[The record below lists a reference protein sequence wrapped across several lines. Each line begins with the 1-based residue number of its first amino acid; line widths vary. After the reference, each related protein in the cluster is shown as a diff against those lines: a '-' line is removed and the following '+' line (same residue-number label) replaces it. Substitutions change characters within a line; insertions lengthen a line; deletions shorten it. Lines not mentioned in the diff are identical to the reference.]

1 MAEAAQVPLLQA
13 VASYL
18 ESQAAEARQ
27 AAQQELSRFVRWCGA
42 ATVITSLTPTIVEEY
57 CGTLASRGAD
67 SGERLLVTKAFLT
80 FLYRQKWT
88 GVNLATHARL
98 RRTAKRSLKA
108 DQPQRS
114 TSVTQLTAEGLQQLK
129 SELEGLK
136 VERITVVED
145 IRKAAATKDFS
156 ENAPLDAAR
165 ERQGQVET
173 RIKVLE
179 ATLEGAVLLEE
190 SKANG
195 GNSSRI
201 AIGSRVVLR
210 HTQTS
215 REVSYLLVES
225 QEADPSAGKLS
236 VASPVGKAVLERTVG
251 DEVEVATP
259 GGAVQYVV
267 AKVVGSSKKRR

>member
-18 ESQAAEARQ
+18 ESQAAQARQ

-42 ATVITSLTPTIVEEY
+42 DTATTSLTPTSVEEY
-57 CGTLASRGAD
+57 CGTLEGRGAD
-67 SGERLLVTKAFLT
+67 GGERLTVTKGFLT
-80 FLYRQKWT
+80 FLYRQKLT
-88 GVNLATHARL
+88 GVNLAPHARL
-98 RRTAKRSLKA
+98 RRTGRKSSPVG
-108 DQPQRS
+108 QPRRPAV
-114 TSVTQLTAEGLQQLK
+114 VTQLTAEGLDQLK
-129 SELEGLK
+129 SELEALK
-136 VERITVVED
+136 AERISVVED

-173 RIKVLE
+173 RIKALE
-179 ATLEGAVLLEE
+179 STLEGAVLLEE
-190 SKANG
+190 SKGNG
-195 GNSSRI
+195 SNSSRI

-210 HTQTS
+210 HAQTK

-236 VASPVGKAVLERTVG
+236 VASPVGKAMLERTVG

-267 AKVVGSSKKRR
+267 AKVVGSSRRRR

>member
-18 ESQAAEARQ
+18 ESQATQARQ
-27 AAQQELSRFVRWCGA
+27 DAQQELSRFVRWCGA
-42 ATVITSLTPTIVEEY
+42 DTAITSLSPTIVEEY
-57 CGTLASRGAD
+57 CGTLAGRSDDA
-67 SGERLLVTKAFLT
+67 GERLTVTKGFLT
-80 FLYRQKWT
+80 FLYREKWV

-98 RRTAKRSLKA
+98 RRTARRSSKA
-108 DQPQRS
+108 VPALRQ
-114 TSVTQLTAEGLQQLK
+114 TSVTQLTADGLKQIK
-129 SELEGLK
+129 FELEALK
-136 VERITVVED
+136 AERIDVVEE

-165 ERQGQVET
+165 EKQGQVET
-173 RIKVLE
+173 RIKILE
-179 ATLEGAVLLEE
+179 STLEGAVLLEE
-190 SKANG
+190 SEANG

-201 AIGSRVVLR
+201 AIGSRVMLR
-210 HTQTS
+210 HAQTK
-215 REVSYLLVES
+215 REVSYLLVEP

-267 AKVVGSSKKRR
+267 AKVVGSSKRRR

>member
-1 MAEAAQVPLLQA
+1 
-13 VASYL
+13 L
-18 ESQAAEARQ
+18 ESQATQVRQ

-42 ATVITSLTPTIVEEY
+42 DTAITSLSPTLVEEY
-57 CGTLASRGAD
+57 CGTLAGRGDDA
-67 SGERLLVTKAFLT
+67 GERLTVTKAFLT
-80 FLYRQKWT
+80 FLYREKWV

-98 RRTAKRSLKA
+98 RRTGKRSTKTGPA
-108 DQPQRS
+108 ARQA
-114 TSVTQLTAEGLQQLK
+114 TAMQLTADGIWQLE
-129 SELEGLK
+129 SELGALK
-136 VERITVVED
+136 AERIDVVEE

-165 ERQGQVET
+165 EKQGQVET
-173 RIKVLE
+173 RIKVIE
-179 ATLEGAVLLEE
+179 STLEGAVLLEE

-195 GNSSRI
+195 GNGSRI

-210 HTQTS
+210 HAKS
-215 REVSYLLVES
+215 RKEISYLLVET

-251 DEVEVATP
+251 DEVEVETP

-267 AKVVGSSKKRR
+267 TKVLGSSRRRR

>member
-18 ESQAAEARQ
+18 ESQAAQARQ
-27 AAQQELSRFVRWCGA
+27 TAQQELSRLVRWCGA
-42 ATVITSLTPTIVEEY
+42 DTATMSLTPTGVEEY
-57 CGTLASRGAD
+57 CGTLEGRGAD
-67 SGERLLVTKAFLT
+67 GGERLLVTKGFLT
-80 FLYRQKWT
+80 FLHRQKLT
-88 GVNLATHARL
+88 DVNLAPHARL
-98 RRTAKRSLKA
+98 RRTGRRSSKA
-108 DQPQRS
+108 AESPRPAA
-114 TSVTQLTAEGLQQLK
+114 VTQLTADGLQQLK
-129 SELEGLK
+129 SELEALK
-136 VERITVVED
+136 GERIGVVEE

-156 ENAPLDAAR
+156 ENAPLDAAK
-165 ERQGQVET
+165 EKQGQVET
-173 RIKVLE
+173 RIRVLE

-195 GNSSRI
+195 SNGSRI

-210 HTQTS
+210 HAQTK
-215 REVSYLLVES
+215 REVSYLLVEP

-267 AKVVGSSKKRR
+267 AKVVGSSRRWR

>member
-1 MAEAAQVPLLQA
+1 MAEGAEVPLLQA

-18 ESQAAEARQ
+18 ESQAAQARQ

-42 ATVITSLTPTIVEEY
+42 DTATISLTPTVVEEY
-57 CGTLASRGAD
+57 CGTLEGRGAD
-67 SGERLLVTKAFLT
+67 GGERLTVTKGFLT
-80 FLYRQKWT
+80 YLYRQKLT
-88 GVNLATHARL
+88 GVNLAPHARL
-98 RRTAKRSLKA
+98 RRTAKRSSSA
-108 DQPQRS
+108 GQAPRP
-114 TSVTQLTAEGLQQLK
+114 TTVTQLTADGLQQLK
-129 SELEGLK
+129 SELEALK
-136 VERITVVED
+136 AERITVVED
-145 IRKAAATKDFS
+145 IRKAAATKDFT

-165 ERQGQVET
+165 EKQGQVET

-190 SKANG
+190 SMAND

-201 AIGSRVVLR
+201 ALGSRVVLR
-210 HTQTS
+210 HAQTS
-215 REVSYLLVES
+215 REVSYLLVEP

-259 GGAVQYVV
+259 GGSVQYVV
-267 AKVVGSSKKRR
+267 AKVVGNSKRRR

>member
-1 MAEAAQVPLLQA
+1 MAEGAEVPLLQA

-18 ESQAAEARQ
+18 ESQAAQARQ

-42 ATVITSLTPTIVEEY
+42 DTATISLTPTVVEEY
-57 CGTLASRGAD
+57 CGTLEGRGAD
-67 SGERLLVTKAFLT
+67 GGERLTVTKGFLT
-80 FLYRQKWT
+80 YLYRQKLT
-88 GVNLATHARL
+88 GVNLAPHARL
-98 RRTAKRSLKA
+98 RRTAKRSSSA
-108 DQPQRS
+108 GQAPRP
-114 TSVTQLTAEGLQQLK
+114 TTVTQLTADGLQQLK
-129 SELEGLK
+129 SELEALK
-136 VERITVVED
+136 AERITVVED
-145 IRKAAATKDFS
+145 IRKAAATKDFT

-165 ERQGQVET
+165 EKQGQVET

-190 SKANG
+190 SMANG

-201 AIGSRVVLR
+201 ALGSRVVLR
-210 HTQTS
+210 HAQTS
-215 REVSYLLVES
+215 REVSYLLVEP

-267 AKVVGSSKKRR
+267 AKVIGSSKKRR

>member
-18 ESQAAEARQ
+18 ESQAVQARQ
-27 AAQQELSRFVRWCGA
+27 AAQQEMSRFVRWCGA
-42 ATVITSLTPTIVEEY
+42 DTAITSLSPTIVEEY
-57 CGTLASRGAD
+57 CGTLAGRGDDA
-67 SGERLLVTKAFLT
+67 GERLTVTKGFLT
-80 FLYRQKWT
+80 FLYREKWL

-98 RRTAKRSLKA
+98 RRTAKRASKA
-108 DQPQRS
+108 VQPSRPA
-114 TSVTQLTAEGLQQLK
+114 SVTQLTADGLQQLR
-129 SELEGLK
+129 SELEALK
-136 VERITVVED
+136 AERIDVVEE

-156 ENAPLDAAR
+156 ENAPLDAAK
-165 ERQGQVET
+165 EKQGQVET
-173 RIKVLE
+173 RIRVIE
-179 ATLEGAVLLEE
+179 STLEGAVVLEE
-190 SKANG
+190 SKVNG

-210 HTQTS
+210 HAQTK
-215 REVSYLLVES
+215 REVSYLLVEP

-251 DEVEVATP
+251 DEVEVTTP

-267 AKVVGSSKKRR
+267 AKVVGSSRRRR